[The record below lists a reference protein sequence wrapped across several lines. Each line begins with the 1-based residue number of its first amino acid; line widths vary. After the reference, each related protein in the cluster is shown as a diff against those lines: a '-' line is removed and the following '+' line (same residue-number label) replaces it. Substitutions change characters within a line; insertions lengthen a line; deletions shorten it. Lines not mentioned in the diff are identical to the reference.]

1 MHWDVSRLVGGRR
14 SDVGVEVGKAR
25 RSVGHFS
32 VDGTDWGVHVLGVI
46 SGLSRYYTLGM
57 LRVL

>member
-1 MHWDVSRLVGGRR
+1 MSRSLVGGRR
-14 SDVGVEVGKAR
+14 SDVGMEVGKAR

-32 VDGTDWGVHVLGVI
+32 VDGLIGGGVHVPGVF
-46 SGLSRYYTLGM
+46 SGLFRYYTLGM

>member
-32 VDGTDWGVHVLGVI
+32 VDGLIGGYTCWALSVDCPVI
-46 SGLSRYYTLGM
+46 TL
-57 LRVL
+57 

>member
-1 MHWDVSRLVGGRR
+1 MHWDVSQLVGGRR

-32 VDGTDWGVHVLGVI
+32 VDGLIGGVHVLGVF
-46 SGLSRYYTLGM
+46 SGLSRYYT
-57 LRVL
+57 